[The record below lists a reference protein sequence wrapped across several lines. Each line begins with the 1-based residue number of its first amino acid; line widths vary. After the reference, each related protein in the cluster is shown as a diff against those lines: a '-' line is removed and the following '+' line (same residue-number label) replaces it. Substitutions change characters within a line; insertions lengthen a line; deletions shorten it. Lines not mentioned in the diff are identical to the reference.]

1 MFRRGGG
8 VHRQWAFSRAQEKKM
23 RCVYLSYRKMG
34 GGSDY
39 ITEIRIPPPYLVI
52 DTIRNKE
59 MEKNSMKE
67 V

>member
-1 MFRRGGG
+1 MGFFAGPG
-8 VHRQWAFSRAQEKKM
+8 EKM